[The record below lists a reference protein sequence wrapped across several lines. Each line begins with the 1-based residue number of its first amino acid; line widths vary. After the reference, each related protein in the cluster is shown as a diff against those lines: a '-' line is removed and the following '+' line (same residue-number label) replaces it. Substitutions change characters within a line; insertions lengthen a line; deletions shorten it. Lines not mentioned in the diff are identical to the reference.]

1 MNFDTASDLAARV
14 RTGKILAIDVAQAA
28 IARIDALDGP
38 INAFTDRTFN
48 RALMSAAAIDR
59 KVRAGIDPGPMAG
72 VPFAVKNLFDIEGLV
87 TRAGSK
93 IRRTCQPA
101 VQDATLVAK
110 WTDAGGIL
118 LGALNMDEFAYGFTT
133 ENAHDGPTRN
143 PHDLTRMSGGSSGGS
158 AAAVAAGMVPITAG
172 SDTNGSIRVPAAF
185 CGVFGLKPTYGRLSR
200 RGAFPFV
207 HSFDHVGPFARTIG
221 DLALAYNT
229 AQGDDPNDPVQSRR
243 AEEPIVLADTPS
255 IGDLRIGILDDWF
268 QTNAW
273 PEAISAVGTIARAL
287 QAERQVTLARAD
299 LARASA
305 FIISGAEGA
314 MQHLGDLRRRP
325 QDFDPATR
333 DRLLAGG
340 LLPASLILKAQ
351 RFRTWFRAQVAE
363 VFKSVDVVLAPATPL
378 SAPALGQTSMRLG
391 DKDVLVRPN
400 IGLYTQPLSFIGLPV
415 LVVPVCAPG
424 AMPMGVQIIAAPWRE
439 DLLFQTAHYLERLGI
454 TQAVIPKSVGS
465 PSSQNR
471 ID

>member
-1 MNFDTASDLAARV
+1 
-14 RTGKILAIDVAQAA
+14 
-28 IARIDALDGP
+28 
-38 INAFTDRTFN
+38 
-48 RALMSAAAIDR
+48 
-59 KVRAGIDPGPMAG
+59 
-72 VPFAVKNLFDIEGLV
+72 
-87 TRAGSK
+87 
-93 IRRTCQPA
+93 
-101 VQDATLVAK
+101 
-110 WTDAGGIL
+110 
-118 LGALNMDEFAYGFTT
+118 MDEFAYGLTT

-229 AQGDDPNDPVQSRR
+229 ALGDDPNDPVQSRR

-287 QAERQVTLARAD
+287 QAERQVSLARAD

-325 QDFDPATR
+325 QDFDPTTR

-363 VFKSVDVVLAPATPL
+363 VFKSVDIVLAPATPL

-391 DKDVLVRPN
+391 DKEVLVRPN
-400 IGLYTQPLSFIGLPV
+400 IGIYTQPLSFIGLPV

-454 TQAVIPKSVGS
+454 TQAMSPKSVGS
-465 PSSQNR
+465 PPSQNR